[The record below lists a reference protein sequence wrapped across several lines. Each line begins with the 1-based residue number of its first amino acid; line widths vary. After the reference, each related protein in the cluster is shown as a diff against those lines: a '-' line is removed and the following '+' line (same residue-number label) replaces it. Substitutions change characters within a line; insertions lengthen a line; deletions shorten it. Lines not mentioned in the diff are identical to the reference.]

1 MTGSPH
7 DRRMVLTVGSTD
19 SIRPPTTSAAI
30 PYFSLWHPNRECGDD
45 HGQRYTGV
53 VTQPEGWFHAAT
65 FELRPVGEPDIAN
78 AIALVDRAVAIEP
91 NGKFADLAALR
102 CYLTNRL

>member
-1 MTGSPH
+1 MMFILRDDP
-7 DRRMVLTVGSTD
+7 VLEVFDTSD
-19 SIRPPTTSAAI
+19 NPPNWIEPIDIENEEYS
-30 PYFSLWHPNRECGDD
+30 FCDD

-102 CYLTNRL
+102 CYLTNRR